1 MPRRSA
7 ARPDGRAGGR
17 RRRVTAIVV
26 SAVVLVV
33 LVAAGWVAVRALQAK
48 GALESALADAG
59 RAESAL
65 KAGDAAGAQTAIAA
79 LARHSGAAQDATGD
93 PVWWTAEQ
101 IPVLGANL
109 TAVRLAATGVHTLA
123 VEVAAPLLRVS
134 TVLRQ
139 HPDGALVDLQALR
152 RSLPTLEHAQHAVRE
167 VRGALSGAPAGGLLL
182 PPLRAGLDRLAALA
196 AQAEPAVGALVDA
209 SRLAPSLLGADGPRT
224 ILMVVQNN
232 AELRTGGGITA
243 AFLQLRAEGGRLTLV
258 GQGSSSDFSQRA
270 TPILA
275 VPAALDALYTSVAG
289 KYVQN
294 TSITPD
300 FSLTA
305 RLASAWWQQ
314 RFGVTPDVVASVDPM
329 VLKAILGVTGA
340 IQTPQGPLTADDVV
354 QRLLIDPYRT
364 LSSEQQNVVFQA
376 AAGAVFSRLA
386 AGGVDPIRLAEALAV
401 PVAEGRVSLW
411 SARADEER
419 LLAAGAL
426 AGPAAR
432 QRAAGPQAYAVY
444 FNDVTGA
451 KMAPYL
457 GVRIA
462 DGVASCRA
470 DGRRTVTIDVTLRNT
485 APADAGS
492 SWPLSTTGGG
502 IWGIAAG
509 HIATSVTV
517 AAPAGSYFGG
527 VTVDGTRVAP
537 VDVDDDGFTA
547 SATQVDLAPGQS
559 ATIRYTFIAAQPGA
573 VQPVMLH
580 TPLIGE
586 PELATLTPRCG

>member
-1 MPRRSA
+1 M
-7 ARPDGRAGGR
+7 
-17 RRRVTAIVV
+17 
-26 SAVVLVV
+26 VLVL

-48 GALESALADAG
+48 GALESALADGA
-59 RAESAL
+59 RAEAAL
-65 KAGDAAGAQTAIAA
+65 KAGDAAGAQAAISA
-79 LARHSGAAQDATGD
+79 LARHSGQAQDATGD
-93 PVWWTAEQ
+93 AAWWAAEQ
-101 IPVLGANL
+101 VPVLGANL
-109 TAVRLAATGVHTLA
+109 TAVRLAAAGVHTLA
-123 VEVAAPLLRVS
+123 VEVAAPLLATS
-134 TVLRQ
+134 TALSG
-139 HPDGALVDLQALR
+139 HPDGALLDLQALR
-152 RSLPTLEHAQHAVRE
+152 RSLPTLEGAQRAVHE
-167 VRGALSGAPAGGLLL
+167 VRDALRTAPSGGLLM
-182 PPLRAGLDRLAALA
+182 PALRTGLDRLAALT

-224 ILMVVQNN
+224 ILVVVQNN

-243 AFLQLRAEGGRLTLV
+243 AFLQLRAENGRLTLV
-258 GQGSSSDFSQRA
+258 GQGSSSDFRQRA

-275 VPAALDALYTSVAG
+275 VPAALDAMYTSVAG

-300 FSLTA
+300 FPLTA

-314 RFGVTPDVVASVDPM
+314 RFGVTPDAVASVDPM

-376 AAGAVFSRLA
+376 AAGAVFGRLA
-386 AGGVDPIRLAEALAV
+386 AGGVDPVRLAEALAA
-401 PVAEGRVSLW
+401 PVAEGRISLW
-411 SARADEER
+411 SAHAAEQK

-432 QRAAGPQAYAVY
+432 QRAAGAAAYAVY

-457 GVRIA
+457 AVRIA
-462 DGVASCRA
+462 HGVASCRA
-470 DGRRTVTIDVTLRNT
+470 DGRRTVVIDVTLHNA

-492 SWPLSTTGGG
+492 IWPLSTTGGG
-502 IWGIAAG
+502 MWGIAAG

-517 AAPAGSYFGG
+517 SAPPGSYFGG
-527 VTVDGTRVAP
+527 VTVDAARVAP
-537 VDVDDDGFTA
+537 VDVDEDGFTA
-547 SATQVDLAPGQS
+547 SATQVDLAPGRS
-559 ATIRYTFIAAQPGA
+559 ATIRYTFVAARPG
-573 VQPVMLH
+573 PVKPVVLH

-586 PELATLTPRCG
+586 PELAAFTPSCS